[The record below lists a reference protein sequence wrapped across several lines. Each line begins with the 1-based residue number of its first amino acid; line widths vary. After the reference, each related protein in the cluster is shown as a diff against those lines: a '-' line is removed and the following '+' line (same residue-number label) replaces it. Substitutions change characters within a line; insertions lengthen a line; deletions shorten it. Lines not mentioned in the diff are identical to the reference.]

1 VYDDTCGDHATSVLD
16 MLATMCVLINS
27 TVHTPTEA
35 QQHRLAALQRLAALR
50 TAWTAPLCPSLLL
63 RAARHYESAAAAA
76 VAHAV
81 ASAVPH
87 SAVMQHPSLSAVTEV
102 TVTGNDSADAVQR
115 QPLAYGTVAV
125 VQAPARVDLAG
136 GWSDTPPIC
145 YEVYTTHQYDIYISV
160 YVYTHLY
167 DVMIT

>member
-1 VYDDTCGDHATSVLD
+1 MLAVMYRVCLLHHDSSFFVYDDTCGDHAANVLNL
-16 MLATMCVLINS
+16 LATMCILINT
-27 TVHTPTEA
+27 TVHTRTEA

-76 VAHAV
+76 VAQAV

-87 SAVMQHPSLSAVTEV
+87 SAVMQHPSLSAVTAV
-102 TVTGNDSADAVQR
+102 TVTDTVTADDVQPL
-115 QPLAYGTVAV
+115 PLAYGTVAV

-145 YEVYTTHQYDIYISV
+145 YEVCIAY
-160 YVYTHLY
+160 
-167 DVMIT
+167 